1 MRRKVYE
8 KVSQACLNE
17 SFRTPP
23 CIGMVPIPLLGRMTC
38 VQEDSRL
45 SVLDSGCTDC
55 VLARKD
61 VQAFGNL
68 GEMRKKAVR
77 PDSEFLQRSQLCAAR
92 GDRLST
98 VSSFIAVRREVPEK
112 TSQACLYEFFLI
124 PPCIGMAPSRF
135 LDARRAI
142 STALYK
148 KNRISGV
155 HHAEKY
161 G

>member
-1 MRRKVYE
+1 MKALPSDCADCVLARKDAQAFGNLGEMRKKAVRPVSEFLQRSQLCAARCDRLSTVSSLIAVRRKVYG

-45 SVLDSGCTDC
+45 SAQTADKS
-55 VLARKD
+55 K
-61 VQAFGNL
+61 NL
-68 GEMRKKAVR
+68 ISSVPAASKYPREIKKSHFIRILR
-77 PDSEFLQRSQLCAAR
+77 P
-92 GDRLST
+92 
-98 VSSFIAVRREVPEK
+98 
-112 TSQACLYEFFLI
+112 
-124 PPCIGMAPSRF
+124 
-135 LDARRAI
+135 I